1 MPLVS
6 IIIPCYNEQA
16 TIRFLL
22 DAIACQTYPLS
33 ELEVVIADGL
43 STDRTREVVAEFQR
57 EHQDM
62 ALMLVD
68 NPKKSIPSALNI
80 ALRSAKGKMILRLD
94 AHSVPQND
102 YVERCVSAL
111 EQGLGDNV
119 GGVWQIRASGTGWM
133 RQAIAAAAAHPFGV
147 GDARYR
153 YATQAGLVDTVPFG
167 AFKRELVDRIGG
179 FDETLLTNEDYE
191 FNVRVRQNGGR
202 IWLDPQIK
210 MVYFARSNLRA
221 LAQQYWRYG
230 YWKARMLRR
239 YPSTVRWRQALP
251 PLFVLGLVGLAL
263 LSIWIRPALWVLAF
277 VLLLYILALIAAS
290 LQISL
295 SKQNLKLLAGVPL
308 AVATMHFSWA
318 GGFLWSLIGRPG

>member
-1 MPLVS
+1 M
-6 IIIPCYNEQA
+6 
-16 TIRFLL
+16 
-22 DAIACQTYPLS
+22 
-33 ELEVVIADGL
+33 
-43 STDRTREVVAEFQR
+43 
-57 EHQDM
+57 
-62 ALMLVD
+62 
-68 NPKKSIPSALNI
+68 
-80 ALRSAKGKMILRLD
+80 
-94 AHSVPQND
+94 
-102 YVERCVSAL
+102 
-111 EQGLGDNV
+111 
-119 GGVWQIRASGTGWM
+119 
-133 RQAIAAAAAHPFGV
+133 
-147 GDARYR
+147 
-153 YATQAGLVDTVPFG
+153 DTVPFG

-221 LAQQYWRYG
+221 LARQYWRYG

-263 LSIWIRPALWVLAF
+263 LSIWIRPALWVLAC